1 MHCQICLCPLPHH
14 AVNCPVFTGEP
25 QLGSLSDQQAHYAI
39 DKALSQ
45 GQEQLLKSG
54 MMAAGRHDPAAIELR
69 IEYLEK
75 ELALLRARI
84 AKLEREQ

>member
-14 AVNCPVFTGEP
+14 AVNCPVLTGEP
-25 QLGSLSDQQAHYAI
+25 QMGLLSDQQAFGWQ
-39 DKALSQ
+39 SQ
-45 GQEQLLKSG
+45 QQPGSLAGAGHFLGSG
-54 MMAAGRHDPAAIELR
+54 HDPAAIELR